1 MFAPRTAGPL
11 YAGVAFLAL
20 WASFTLARVLPHS
33 PAVYLL
39 LALASAL
46 WAFLLW
52 FFRDPEREVGP
63 EIVAGADGRVLSV
76 ERDSEWLEIRVF
88 MGVTNV
94 HVNRFPI
101 SGRVTRVEDGGR
113 GFAPAYTSTASAN
126 VQRRYHLATRIG
138 AVELLQ
144 VTGLVA
150 RRLVSFVREGEEHAK
165 GERLG
170 MIVLGSRFDI
180 RLPAERVEALVA
192 AGAITRAGVTPIARE
207 LPPR

>member
-11 YAGVAFLAL
+11 CAGVAFLVL
-20 WASFTLARVLPHS
+20 WASLTVTRLLPHAL
-33 PAVYLL
+33 PIYLL
-39 LALASAL
+39 LGAAGAI

-52 FFRDPEREVGP
+52 FFRDPERSIGP

-76 ERDSEWLEIRVF
+76 ERDGDWLEIRVF

-94 HVNRFPI
+94 HVNRFPLA
-101 SGRVTRVEDGGR
+101 GRVTRVEEGGH
-113 GFAPAYTSTASAN
+113 GFAPAYASAASSN
-126 VQRRYHLATRIG
+126 VQRRYHLATRLG
-138 AVELLQ
+138 PVELLQ

-150 RRLVSFVREGEEHAK
+150 RRLVSFVKEGEEHAK

-170 MIVLGSRFDI
+170 MIVLGSRFDV

-192 AGAITRAGVTPIARE
+192 PGAITWAGVTPIARE
-207 LPPR
+207 LPVR